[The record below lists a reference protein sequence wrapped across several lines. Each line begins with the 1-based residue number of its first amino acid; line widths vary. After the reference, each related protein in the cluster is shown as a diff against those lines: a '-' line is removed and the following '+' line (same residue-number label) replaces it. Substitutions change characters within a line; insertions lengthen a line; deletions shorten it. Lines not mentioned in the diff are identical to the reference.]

1 MSPLNDPREAL
12 RRALQYDAGDPKR
25 IQHLIKVYAFAEM
38 IADGEHLHDGQRCV
52 LLTAAALHD
61 IGIHNAELHYGSS
74 AGKYQELEGP
84 PVVCQLLADWP
95 KDFVEEVCDLV
106 ARHHTY
112 TGVDRLTLRIL
123 IEADFLVNAYEE
135 GLSEEAVQVGRE
147 KLFTTATGKRLLQM
161 LYAV

>member
-1 MSPLNDPREAL
+1 M
-12 RRALQYDAGDPKR
+12 
-25 IQHLIKVYAFAEM
+25 
-38 IADGEHLHDGQRCV
+38 
-52 LLTAAALHD
+52 
-61 IGIHNAELHYGSS
+61 
-74 AGKYQELEGP
+74 
-84 PVVCQLLADWP
+84 VCQLLADWP

-147 KLFTTATGKRLLQM
+147 KLFTTATGCKCFMQYKIIKNARCISHLAFLC
-161 LYAV
+161 VV

>member
-38 IADGEHLHDGQRCV
+38 IADGEHLPDAQRRV

-61 IGIHNAELHYGSS
+61 IGIHNAQLHYGSS

-84 PVVCQLLADWP
+84 PVVCQLLA
-95 KDFVEEVCDLV
+95 
-106 ARHHTY
+106 
-112 TGVDRLTLRIL
+112 TGQRIL
-123 IEADFLVNAYEE
+123 WKKFVIWWPDTIPTPVW
-135 GLSEEAVQVGRE
+135 
-147 KLFTTATGKRLLQM
+147 TD
-161 LYAV
+161 

>member
-12 RRALQYDAGDPKR
+12 RRALQYDAGDPRR

-38 IADGEHLHDGQRCV
+38 IGDGQRRV

-61 IGIHNAELHYGSS
+61 IGIHNAQLHYGSS

-123 IEADFLVNAYEE
+123 MEADFLVNAYEE

>member
-25 IQHLIKVYAFAEM
+25 IQHLIKVYTFAEM
-38 IADGEHLHDGQRCV
+38 IADGEHLCDGQRRV

-61 IGIHNAELHYGSS
+61 IGIHN
-74 AGKYQELEGP
+74 
-84 PVVCQLLADWP
+84 
-95 KDFVEEVCDLV
+95 VEEVCDLV

>member
-38 IADGEHLHDGQRCV
+38 IADGEHLPDAQRRV

-61 IGIHNAELHYGSS
+61 IGIHNAQLHYGSS
-74 AGKYQELEGP
+74 AGKYQELAGP

>member
-1 MSPLNDPREAL
+1 M
-12 RRALQYDAGDPKR
+12 
-25 IQHLIKVYAFAEM
+25 
-38 IADGEHLHDGQRCV
+38 
-52 LLTAAALHD
+52 
-61 IGIHNAELHYGSS
+61 
-74 AGKYQELEGP
+74 
-84 PVVCQLLADWP
+84 VCQLLADWP

-135 GLSEEAVQVGRE
+135 GLSEEAVQAGRE
-147 KLFTTATGKRLLQM
+147 KLFTTTTGKRLLQI

>member
-1 MSPLNDPREAL
+1 MSSLNDPREAL

-25 IQHLIKVYAFAEM
+25 IQHLIKVYAFDEM
-38 IADGEHLHDGQRCV
+38 IADGEHLPDGQRRV

-61 IGIHNAELHYGSS
+61 IGIHNAQLRYGSS

-123 IEADFLVNAYEE
+123 MEADFLVNAYEE
-135 GLSEEAVQVGRE
+135 GLSEEAVQAGRE

>member
-1 MSPLNDPREAL
+1 M
-12 RRALQYDAGDPKR
+12 
-25 IQHLIKVYAFAEM
+25 
-38 IADGEHLHDGQRCV
+38 
-52 LLTAAALHD
+52 
-61 IGIHNAELHYGSS
+61 
-74 AGKYQELEGP
+74 
-84 PVVCQLLADWP
+84 VCQLLADWP

-135 GLSEEAVQVGRE
+135 GFRRSRASRQRKAVHHCD
-147 KLFTTATGKRLLQM
+147 GKRLLQM